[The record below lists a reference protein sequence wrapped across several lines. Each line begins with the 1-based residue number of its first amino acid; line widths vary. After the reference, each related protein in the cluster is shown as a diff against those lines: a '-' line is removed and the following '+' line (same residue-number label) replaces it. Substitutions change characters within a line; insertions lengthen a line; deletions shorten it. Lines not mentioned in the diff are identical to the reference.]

1 MLAEYLE
8 NNTYNNADTKFNIN
22 ESLIAKTE
30 QHETSYDEPQLDNV
44 PLPEKNGGKQSKK
57 PSEKPSEKPQRKA
70 PKKSRVEGAFDEY
83 STILSE
89 IQSINAYIGGNINAP
104 INFSDIDEDELY
116 GSETSRNET
125 NTSIS
130 SFSINDAI

>member
-22 ESLIAKTE
+22 ESLIAEIE
-30 QHETSYDEPQLDNV
+30 QRDSLYNESRLDNV

-57 PSEKPSEKPQRKA
+57 PSKKPSEKPQRKA

-83 STILSE
+83 SSILSE
-89 IQSINAYIGGNINAP
+89 IQSINAYIGGNIGAP
-104 INFSDIDEDELY
+104 VNFSDVDEDELY
-116 GSETSRNET
+116 GGETNHNET
-125 NTSIS
+125 TSPIS